1 MVKTFSS
8 KVDSSFYVL
17 LGMNAI
23 ISIIIPLVVA
33 KSILGALVISIL
45 FVFLFKLLHS
55 IKYNVDQN
63 NSLIHISGF
72 IFYNYTVH
80 INSITSISKN
90 KSMTSAQA
98 ASFDRISI
106 DTKHKSHIISP
117 QNQDEFIQLL
127 KQINPSIEVT
137 V

>member
-17 LGMNAI
+17 LSMNAI

-33 KSILGALVISIL
+33 KSILGALLISIL

-90 KSMTSAQA
+90 KSIVSAPA

-106 DTKHKSHIISP
+106 DTKHKSYIISP